1 MTGSEDFRRG
11 ACEWMYVGRI
21 PAPRM
26 TTGAPLAYFS
36 SRKRAKRERGL
47 LQVYILDE
55 VGLEILEEERER
67 RLPAGGDFS
76 SPPRFVIKVKT
87 KCFSAFRS
95 LFFV

>member
-1 MTGSEDFRRG
+1 MDVCGPNSGASDDYRCPTGLLF
-11 ACEWMYVGRI
+11 MKK
-21 PAPRM
+21 
-26 TTGAPLAYFS
+26 
-36 SRKRAKRERGL
+36 KRAKRERGL